1 MQCEVQFDD
10 IYEFPPELL
19 DFALF
24 SCVCPVFVP
33 SAEQLNIYK
42 AFIGHRSD
50 SAAKAFRET
59 SIWLL
64 PRDACSFESTSLIS
78 NVSFPETVSRSFV
91 VLGYI
96 RGRLL
101 VENDDLYEDL
111 QDIVSGR
118 LAKNKLSDFAKG
130 SVRSEI
136 SEEDTVSWTASGQM
150 DDSSSSELTCCC
162 SFTEKVENL
171 FKSSVA
177 QKTRVV
183 SRTFCRRNSIAS
195 KEIKYGQQYGDI
207 LCSYMDTEARTEYD
221 MVKAQTLFTQT
232 AFKQYKPDMIPTII
246 SVRFDKRDRSS
257 GRFWVVN
264 KNIFSIVEK
273 VLKKSTRRIIG
284 FPLLHQRLDDV
295 PIRQIPCVVR
305 TRAESAYKA
314 FYRAVP
320 SRYDART
327 KRFSIFLVDL
337 GWFKWVLANDV
348 IDISAMNK
356 SNPIRNL
363 PVAMI
368 HCQEDVT
375 TVLHA
380 KDLSRGTNCYIRV
393 KRCPIQDVCLV
404 DLLKAGRTIDDMTGS
419 MGEMEGT
426 SSSGKPPS
434 ETHERQL
441 MASMMLETLNTENHY
456 LATQTQHTRSL
467 CCLPPFSMI
476 MPVVLPMMMSMPVP
490 NTALPSTGYEQTPKL
505 QNSQTRNIG
514 NTRIPQNSAK
524 YSVCSRNYIHQR
536 FRGNN
541 LQNIQREWY
550 DSDLS
555 ERNRVG
561 FISGD
566 GRTRNSFDRGSGG
579 LSLKHASNYFYCASY
594 ALGRHVGE
602 LVICSGP
609 SMHPTIQDGDLVIA
623 ERLSVH
629 LRNLRRGD
637 IVGALAPHDS
647 SEMLCKRLTAMEHDT
662 VTNCYLLPNGKIPRG
677 HVYLEGD
684 NTVASTDS
692 RVFGP
697 IPAGLVQVRLILRI
711 WPFSRAGWISTH
723 WFWEKPNE

>member
-1 MQCEVQFDD
+1 MVVISLPTTIRNFEGEISHVVVAGNETLTFIKPFQWQEERRKISLKLHSLAQSLRKFQSLSAVKSGEIYIANVKGSLERSYIIRRPAFNTYSIYLIDKGMQCEVQFDD

-42 AFIGHRSD
+42 AFIGHRC
-50 SAAKAFRET
+50 KCE
-59 SIWLL
+59 
-64 PRDACSFESTSLIS
+64 
-78 NVSFPETVSRSFV
+78 VETVSRSFV

-162 SFTEKVENL
+162 SFTEKV
-171 FKSSVA
+171 A

-195 KEIKYGQQYGDI
+195 KEIKYGQQYG
-207 LCSYMDTEARTEYD
+207 SYMDTEARTEYD

-579 LSLKHASNYFYCASY
+579 LSLKHASKFA
-594 ALGRHVGE
+594 
-602 LVICSGP
+602 
-609 SMHPTIQDGDLVIA
+609 
-623 ERLSVH
+623 
-629 LRNLRRGD
+629 RN
-637 IVGALAPHDS
+637 HH
-647 SEMLCKRLTAMEHDT
+647 MLQRNFNSNSH
-662 VTNCYLLPNGKIPRG
+662 
-677 HVYLEGD
+677 
-684 NTVASTDS
+684 
-692 RVFGP
+692 RVRFG
-697 IPAGLVQVRLILRI
+697 
-711 WPFSRAGWISTH
+711 S
-723 WFWEKPNE
+723 WEKAVAVDRAFRTQCSTTREQATSYIDDESN